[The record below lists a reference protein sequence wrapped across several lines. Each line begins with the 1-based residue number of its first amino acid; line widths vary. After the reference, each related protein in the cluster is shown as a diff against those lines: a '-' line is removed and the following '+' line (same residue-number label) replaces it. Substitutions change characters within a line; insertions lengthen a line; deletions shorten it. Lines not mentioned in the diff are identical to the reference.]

1 MIRLICVV
9 LGACG
14 IVACQTTS
22 SPDAATSA
30 PPTAAP
36 SETTGPAASG
46 ATMAPSSE
54 ATMRASGDASM
65 PTAGDASVPRTAERG
80 APLFDNLGT
89 FTRAV
94 ATSSAEARRYFNQ
107 GMVLTY
113 GFNHAEAGRS
123 FREAARL
130 DPQCAACWWGAALVM
145 GPNINLPMADS
156 DVPEAY
162 AASRKA
168 LALREHASP
177 VERALIDAL
186 AKRYAETATP
196 DRSQL
201 DLAYANAM
209 RDVAKQFPDDADV
222 QALFAE
228 SLLDLSPWDYY
239 SPDGKPKMTTVEVVQ
254 ALERAKALKP
264 DHPGALHYYIHT
276 LEASDPDRAV
286 DEADRLWHLVPG
298 AGHLVHMPAHIFIR
312 VGRYHDA
319 VVSNLEATAADKGYI
334 EACQVQG
341 FYPLAYYP
349 HNWHFVWAGATLEG
363 NRAQALE
370 GAGQTHHVLHGAPV
384 DDPAFG
390 PALQHLM
397 LAPMFAAVRF
407 AQWDTIE
414 ALPAPDPKQIYTTA
428 IWHHARGMARAARGD
443 LAGAERELTALRR
456 IQADPRLAKQYIS
469 TPNTADTVVAIAGGM
484 LAGDI
489 AARRKN
495 YPAAIAALEA
505 AMRKE
510 DSLRYNEPEDW
521 QYPVRLMLGAVLLEA
536 GRPVAAEAAYR
547 GDLEKHRENGWA
559 LFGLEQVLRAQHKT
573 AAADEVH
580 RRFEAAWKYAD
591 VTLTASVLR

>member
-1 MIRLICVV
+1 MIRLMCIA
-9 LGACG
+9 LGACA
-14 IVACQTTS
+14 IVACQSTPPVATT
-22 SPDAATSA
+22 PPAAT
-30 PPTAAP
+30 PP
-36 SETTGPAASG
+36 PAASAAPMPAP
-46 ATMAPSSE
+46 ATH
-54 ATMRASGDASM
+54 
-65 PTAGDASVPRTAERG
+65 G

-94 ATSSAEARRYFNQ
+94 STSSPEARRYFNQ

-130 DPQCAACWWGAALVM
+130 DPQCAACWWGAALVL
-145 GPNINLPMADS
+145 GPNINLPMSDS
-156 DVPEAY
+156 DVPDAY
-162 AASRKA
+162 ATSRKA
-168 LALREHASP
+168 LALVDHASP
-177 VERALIDAL
+177 VERALIEAL
-186 AKRYAETATP
+186 TKRYAEAATP

-209 RDVAKQFPDDADV
+209 RAVAKQFPDDPDV
-222 QALFAE
+222 LALFAE

-239 SPDGKPKMTTVEVVQ
+239 LPDGKPKMTTVEVVQ
-254 ALERAKALKP
+254 ALERAKSLNP
-264 DHPGALHYYIHT
+264 QHPGALHYYIHT

-286 DEADRLWHLVPG
+286 AAADQLWHLVPG
-298 AGHLVHMPAHIFIR
+298 AGHLVHMPAHIYIR
-312 VGRYHDA
+312 VGRYRDA

-334 EACQVQG
+334 EACRVQG

-370 GAGQTHHVLHGAPV
+370 GASQTHHVMHGAPV
-384 DDPAFG
+384 DDPMFG
-390 PALQHLM
+390 PVLQHMM
-397 LAPMFAAVRF
+397 LAPVFADVRF
-407 AQWDTIE
+407 AQWDAIE
-414 ALPAPDPKQIYTTA
+414 ALPQPDPKQIYPTA

-443 LAGAERELTALRR
+443 LAGAERELADMRR
-456 IQADPRLAKQYIS
+456 IQADPALAKLYIS
-469 TPNTADTVVAIAGGM
+469 TPNTADKVVAVAAGM

-489 AARRKN
+489 AARRKS
-495 YPAAIAALEA
+495 YPAAIAALEEA
-505 AMRKE
+505 LRVE

-521 QYPVRLMLGAVLLEA
+521 QYPVRLLLGAVLLDA

-547 GDLEKHRENGWA
+547 GDLERHRENGWA
-559 LFGLEQVLRAQHKT
+559 LFGLEKALRAQNKT

-580 RRFEAAWKYAD
+580 KRFETAWKYSD